1 VQVSS
6 VVEMQLSR
14 ALNYLVQ
21 TTTMAL
27 ALQAAIARVE
37 RLDLSRFLVI

>member
-1 VQVSS
+1 VPVSS
-6 VVEMQLSR
+6 VVEMQLSQ

-21 TTTMAL
+21 TTTMVL

-37 RLDLSRFLVI
+37 PLDLSRFLVI